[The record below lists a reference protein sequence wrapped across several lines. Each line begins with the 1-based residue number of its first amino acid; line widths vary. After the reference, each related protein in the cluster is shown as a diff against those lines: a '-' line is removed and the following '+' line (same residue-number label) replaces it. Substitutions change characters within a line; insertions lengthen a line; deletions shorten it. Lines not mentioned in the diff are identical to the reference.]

1 MTVISDLE
9 AHLIRLHGQL
19 DGLSAFLADDA
30 WLSRGL
36 PQDGILRQMTID
48 NYWTVSTNAKAG
60 MTESVTVFVSLWFPT
75 GDNDVADRADDI
87 ARSVMEAGNLKRT
100 PERLFIQATDR
111 QLLCDAKSN
120 SDRIRIRFSV
130 QRI

>member
-9 AHLIRLHGQL
+9 THLIRLHGQL
-19 DGLSAFLADDA
+19 NEVSSFLTDDA

-36 PQDGILRQMTID
+36 PLDGVPRQMTID

-60 MTESVTVFVSLWFPT
+60 MTESVTVFVSLWFPA
-75 GDNDVADRADDI
+75 GDNDVADQADDI
-87 ARSVMEAGNLKRT
+87 ARSVMEASNLKRT
-100 PERLFIQATDR
+100 PERLFLKATDR
-111 QLLCDAKSN
+111 QLLSDAKSN